1 MTPQGGRREGTRM
14 GRRTGLRI
22 SAAEAVRRGWIR
34 ESDASAVAPSRMP
47 AARAGRHGVDPQA
60 VLYQAICQRLGAER
74 VRCEVAG
81 LVPGRRYRADIVIAE
96 ARLVI
101 EFDGFA
107 YHRSREAFQKDRD
120 RQNAFVAH
128 GWRVL
133 RFFNRQVL
141 NDLDGVL
148 DQVQRVVQG
157 ERGARAC

>member
-1 MTPQGGRREGTRM
+1 M

-22 SAAEAVRRGWIR
+22 TPAEALRRGWIC
-34 ESDASAVAPSRMP
+34 DGDPLVAT
-47 AARAGRHGVDPQA
+47 AARSRRARAASPKVDPQD
-60 VLYQAICQRLGAER
+60 VLYQAICGRLGADR
-74 VRCEVAG
+74 VRCEVPG
-81 LVPGRRYRADIVIAE
+81 LIPGRRYRADIVIE
-96 ARLVI
+96 DARLVI

-141 NDLDGVL
+141 SDLDGVVE
-148 DQVQRVVQG
+148 QVQQVVETAG
-157 ERGARAC
+157 GAGSW